1 MALTPTI
8 FKFKISVSDFNHDYY
23 DTLQLTVA
31 QHPSETL
38 ERMMARLLAFC
49 LHAHDDKEKLM
60 FFSKGLS
67 SPDEPDIWKKSLDD
81 RSLLWVE
88 VGEPSFERLKKSCRL
103 SNKTCIYTFNSKS
116 DVWWK
121 QSQSDLSSLPVE
133 VHQFSWDEIQ
143 QFSKSVKRT
152 MELSITLSDN
162 TLFVALEN
170 EQLELHWQTLQ

>member
-60 FFSKGLS
+60 VFSKGLS

-88 VGEPSFERLKKSCRL
+88 VGEPSFDRLKKSCRL
-103 SNKTCIYTFNSKS
+103 SSKTCVYTFNSKS